1 MKIFNFAGSFV
12 ARVALYRTLV
22 QAEVP
27 GGGLS
32 CASPLLS
39 TWNAGVIAGGAA
51 AIFSHLES
59 HGNYDEAR
67 RHKDDIVLDWS
78 QPINNDAIH

>member
-1 MKIFNFAGSFV
+1 MRIFNFAGSFV
-12 ARVALYRTLV
+12 ARVALYRTLA

-27 GGGLS
+27 GGGPS

-39 TWNAGVIAGGAA
+39 TWNAGMITGGAA
-51 AIFSHLES
+51 AVFSHLES
-59 HGNYDEAR
+59 YGNYDEAR
-67 RHKDDIVLDWS
+67 RHKDDIVLGWS